1 MKKFIVKD
9 TSGPKK
15 TVDIKTE
22 IKKPD
27 IKLVGKIDLEKTLK
41 PKVEDPAPPKEEQ
54 EKKATGRDLH
64 QKRNLKRK
72 RLLQKRKSC
81 CQ

>member
-1 MKKFIVKD
+1 MTRKGMMNFWLKIS
-9 TSGPKK
+9 SGPKK

-41 PKVEDPAPPKEEQ
+41 PKPE
-54 EKKATGRDLH
+54 
-64 QKRNLKRK
+64 
-72 RLLQKRKSC
+72 SS
-81 CQ
+81 